1 MITKLLQRYLRTLHK
16 ILKAF
21 VFEPLSSLQQGKLF
35 PDDLEATADWPIQDQ
50 SLSSR
55 RSWTSKTA
63 RGHKNRELFGK
74 AARTVIPAE

>member
-50 SLSSR
+50 F
-55 RSWTSKTA
+55 
-63 RGHKNRELFGK
+63 LFEPTFVDQQDCP
-74 AARTVIPAE
+74 RT